1 MSQPPPALDPRP
13 PQSNVTAP
21 RRLEPRAII
30 TGVLLVATIGLA
42 IRYLTRPCDSDE
54 G

>member
-21 RRLEPRAII
+21 RGSARLEPRGVII
-30 TGVLLVATIGLA
+30 GVLFFAIIGLA
-42 IRYLTRPCDSDE
+42 I
-54 G
+54 